1 MKIKK
6 GIAWFASFTLLSI
19 FITFSVFHLHD
30 NEVAAKESSTYE
42 SLKIFASVLDLI
54 QRDYVESVEPQKII
68 EGAIQGMLNAL
79 DPHSSYMKAE
89 EYKELQVET
98 KGSFSGIGI
107 EISQKDG
114 VLTVVS
120 PIEGTPADK
129 AGLKPNDKIIKI
141 GDKSTKDMTL
151 TEAVKMLRGPRGTEV
166 TISIFREGFNELK
179 EITLK
184 RDVIPIRSVRF
195 ERLDDGYGYVRISNF
210 LTKTI
215 DDFKA
220 ALTSLDEKG
229 ELKGLILD
237 LRNNPGGLL
246 EQAVK
251 ISDEFLDEGLIV
263 YTDGRVE
270 NQKMTFK
277 AYPNGQKKTYP
288 IVVLVNEGSASAS
301 EIVAGAL
308 QDHKKAIVVGTQTF
322 GKGSVQTVVPLPD
335 GSAVRLTTARY
346 YTPNGRSIQ
355 AKGITPDLSVP
366 LVIEDGEK
374 KDKEKKSKFP
384 RLKESDLERHLEAV
398 PTKQNEN
405 GKPSDKKENGQD
417 ENRQKDK
424 KDIDKDGAGE
434 GVIEN
439 GKKFV
444 MDNQIEEAVRV
455 LKAWGLIATFGK
467 NK

>member
-1 MKIKK
+1 MKIGKPDK
-6 GIAWFASFTLLSI
+6 WLVSFTILFACVSLG
-19 FITFSVFHLHD
+19 VFHTQH
-30 NEVAAKESSTYE
+30 NEVSAKESSTYE
-42 SLKIFASVLDLI
+42 TLKIFASVLDLI
-54 QRDYVESVEPQKII
+54 QRDYVETVEPQKII

-79 DPHSSYMKAE
+79 DPHSSYMKPD

-107 EISQKDG
+107 EISQKEG

-151 TEAVKMLRGPRGTEV
+151 TEAVKLLRGPKGTEV
-166 TISIFREGFNELK
+166 SISIFRDGLTELK

-184 RDVIPIRSVRF
+184 RDVIPIKSVRF
-195 ERLDDGYGYVRISNF
+195 ERLEDGYGYIRISNF

-220 ALTSLDEKG
+220 ALAALEEQGDI
-229 ELKGLILD
+229 KGLILD
-237 LRNNPGGLL
+237 MRNNPGGLL

-251 ISDEFLDEGLIV
+251 ISDEFLDEGLVV

-270 NQKMTFK
+270 NQRMKFM
-277 AYPNGQKKTYP
+277 AYPNGQKNHYP

-308 QDHKKAIVVGTQTF
+308 QDHKKAIVIGTQTF
-322 GKGSVQTVVPLPD
+322 GKGSVQTVIPLPD

-355 AKGITPDLSVP
+355 AKGITPDIIVP
-366 LVIEDGEK
+366 FVAEDIEK
-374 KDKEKKSKFP
+374 KEKKSKFP
-384 RLKESDLERHLEAV
+384 RLKESDLERHLDAV
-398 PTKQNEN
+398 PAKQDDKIKQLQEKQDSGQEDSKQKNKKNN
-405 GKPSDKKENGQD
+405 GKGD
-417 ENRQKDK
+417 EAS
-424 KDIDKDGAGE
+424 GS
-434 GVIEN
+434 EN

-455 LKAWGLIATFGK
+455 LKAWGLISALN
-467 NK
+467 NKK